1 MLDLW
6 SSCWAGDCM
15 PAFYPE
21 CGALPLVEP
30 WMAMASREHAAP
42 CSGTT
47 PAPCHSAPLKVSA
60 GAIPPRCAGPLPV
73 EYAQGLLKPSL
84 HPCEAEMSKLLPLR
98 SGEAGVQGFP
108 VVGRGP
114 SAPLHPCSL
123 CRASGGSFPVGPGRQ
138 HFPFMWNVRVLP
150 FPV

>member
-30 WMAMASREHAAP
+30 WMALASREHAAP

-98 SGEAGVQGFP
+98 SEKQVFRAFPSLAAAPPPRSTPAASAERAEALFL
-108 VVGRGP
+108 
-114 SAPLHPCSL
+114 SAQDGNTSL
-123 CRASGGSFPVGPGRQ
+123 LCG
-138 HFPFMWNVRVLP
+138 M
-150 FPV
+150 